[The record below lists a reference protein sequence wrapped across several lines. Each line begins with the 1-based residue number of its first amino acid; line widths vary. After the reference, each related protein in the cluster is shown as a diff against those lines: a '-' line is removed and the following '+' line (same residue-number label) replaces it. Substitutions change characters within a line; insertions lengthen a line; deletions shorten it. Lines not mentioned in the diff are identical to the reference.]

1 MRIRAPEFRLPLS
14 NGKLYFF
21 LVPRLY
27 DEEKISFFTLLRSF
41 KFTVFPFLFINKY
54 IYLKIIWFHQ
64 LK

>member
-1 MRIRAPEFRLPLS
+1 MRIRAPEFRLPVS

-21 LVPRLY
+21 FVPSVY
-27 DEEKISFFTLLRSF
+27 DEGKISLFTLLWSF
-41 KFTVFPFLFINKY
+41 KFNVFPFLFINKY